1 MVEFLDTNEISS
13 ELYKM
18 VTRSKEKLY
27 LVSPYLQMSDKIKI
41 MIQQAEKTSSK
52 LDIKVVYRSN
62 KDGELNDKDMDFLL
76 NQLKNA
82 DVFALD
88 NLHSKC
94 YLNENT
100 AIITSMNLYQHS
112 QENNWEMGI
121 KIDKSTESDIY
132 EKISGH
138 VSYMIDISKKHDK
151 GLINLKNAPAK
162 VNNVSA
168 QPNYMVNKPNQVNNV
183 KIVYTGYCIRCGNII
198 NFDIGKPLCPTC
210 FKSWSKYMDDSY
222 QENYCHA
229 CGNENETSLSKPLCI
244 YCYRQLNQ

>member
-1 MVEFLDTNEISS
+1 
-13 ELYKM
+13 
-18 VTRSKEKLY
+18 
-27 LVSPYLQMSDKIKI
+27 
-41 MIQQAEKTSSK
+41 
-52 LDIKVVYRSN
+52 
-62 KDGELNDKDMDFLL
+62 
-76 NQLKNA
+76 
-82 DVFALD
+82 
-88 NLHSKC
+88 
-94 YLNENT
+94 
-100 AIITSMNLYQHS
+100 
-112 QENNWEMGI
+112 
-121 KIDKSTESDIY
+121 
-132 EKISGH
+132 
-138 VSYMIDISKKHDK
+138 MIDISKKHDK

-168 QPNYMVNKPNQVNNV
+168 QPNYTVNKPNQVNNV